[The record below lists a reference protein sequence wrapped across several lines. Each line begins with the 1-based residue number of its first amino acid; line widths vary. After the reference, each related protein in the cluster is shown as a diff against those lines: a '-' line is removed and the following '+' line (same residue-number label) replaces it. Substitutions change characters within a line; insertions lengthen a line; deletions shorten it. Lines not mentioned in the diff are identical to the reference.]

1 MQKISFYVC
10 DLSSHEILPSKMASL
25 HLLRYTFIY
34 SLLVCISITNVT
46 SLAPGRFW
54 DGLRT
59 TFPHYAPVPRTTK
72 EALSQGWTLASTNCN
87 NGGKFNGFR
96 YIHKPN
102 ASFTESSI
110 VPLYD
115 VNGVIAGI
123 QANFLASEAKAD
135 PTNTYKFDE
144 IPMFMRNTIDGKNV
158 YTLTSYFVD
167 PAIIC
172 TKGRYMTD
180 LNSDGTATT
189 VSFQHGPNPSR
200 TIKAPL
206 ERSVAISAG
215 WSNSAC
221 FPGMGFHDWYQ
232 QEKFQ
237 DTKCDKMH
245 PVYLLYG
252 KDNKLVGF
260 GWMAVGNFN
269 SPRYEHHKG
278 AVFKMVIGPSV
289 SPCLVEKADTVG
301 VTITHVMLISNPD
314 SQDCK

>member
-1 MQKISFYVC
+1 MTSHIKIRISQT
-10 DLSSHEILPSKMASL
+10 LN
-25 HLLRYTFIY
+25 FI
-34 SLLVCISITNVT
+34 
-46 SLAPGRFW
+46 
-54 DGLRT
+54 
-59 TFPHYAPVPRTTK
+59 
-72 EALSQGWTLASTNCN
+72 
-87 NGGKFNGFR
+87 
-96 YIHKPN
+96 
-102 ASFTESSI
+102 
-110 VPLYD
+110 
-115 VNGVIAGI
+115 
-123 QANFLASEAKAD
+123 
-135 PTNTYKFDE
+135 NTYV
-144 IPMFMRNTIDGKNV
+144 NL
-158 YTLTSYFVD
+158 TLS
-167 PAIIC
+167 PNLAIIC

-278 AVFKMVIGPSV
+278 AVFKVHRI
-289 SPCLVEKADTVG
+289 
-301 VTITHVMLISNPD
+301 
-314 SQDCK
+314 